1 MNLQPNT
8 KSPATRPPSRRSEIF
23 YPESDGEPMAETD
36 FHAKLLTNLRTA
48 LEMFFAEREDV
59 YVSGNIMFYYVEGEP
74 KEVISPDVMVCFD
87 IPKGDRTSYKTWEEN
102 DVVPSVI
109 IEISSR
115 GTWRKDRVEK
125 RALYA
130 MLGVKEYFI
139 FNPLDLKSDFSFV
152 ALHLKNGE
160 YEALEIRGGRV
171 QSEVL
176 DLELVVKDK
185 TLRLFDPASGKF
197 LKTAEELAE
206 TVGELTETVGELAEE
221 NSELKTEIERLTK
234 LLENK

>member
-1 MNLQPNT
+1 MNLQIGT
-8 KSPATRPPSRRSEIF
+8 KTLSTLPPTRGSDIF

-36 FHAKLLTNLRTA
+36 FHAKLLIYLRTA

-59 YVSGNIMFYYVEGEP
+59 YITGNIMFYYVEGEP
-74 KEVISPDVMVCFD
+74 KEVISPDVMVCFG
-87 IPKGDRTSYKTWEEN
+87 IPKGNRRSYKTWDEN
-102 DVVPSVI
+102 DVVPSIV

-115 GTWRKDRVEK
+115 GTWKKDRVEK

-152 ALHLKNGE
+152 AFQLKNGE
-160 YEALEIRGGRV
+160 YDALEITNGRV
-171 QSEVL
+171 RSEVL
-176 DLELVVKDK
+176 DLELVVKNN
-185 TLRLFDPASGKF
+185 TLRLFNPTANKF
-197 LKTAEELAE
+197 LKTTEELAE
-206 TVGELTETVGELAEE
+206 AVGELGEE
-221 NSELKTEIERLTK
+221 NSELKTEIERLKK